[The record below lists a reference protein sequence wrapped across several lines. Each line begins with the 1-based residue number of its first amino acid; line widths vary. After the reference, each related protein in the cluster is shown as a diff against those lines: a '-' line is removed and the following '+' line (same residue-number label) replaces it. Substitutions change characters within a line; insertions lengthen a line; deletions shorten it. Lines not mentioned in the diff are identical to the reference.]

1 MATTTT
7 SVYDAIILG
16 AGPAGLSTA
25 LALARVRRSA
35 LVLFHNTFRNDGV
48 VAMHN
53 ILSRDGSNP
62 HDYRRIAREQIESYG
77 PGIEFDEGEVVRLGK
92 ATLSS
97 GYQGFEAEDKHA
109 RKWQSKKLILAMGS
123 KDMFPDI
130 EGYAENWP
138 DNM

>member
-1 MATTTT
+1 MANIMTN
-7 SVYDAIILG
+7 VYDAIIVG
-16 AGPAGLSTA
+16 GGPAGLSSA

-35 LVLFHNTFRNDGV
+35 LVLSHEAFRNDGV
-48 VAMHN
+48 NVMHN
-53 ILSRDGSNP
+53 ILSRDGSDP
-62 HDYRRIAREQIESYG
+62 KEFRRIAREQIESYG
-77 PGIEFDEGEVVRLGK
+77 PGIEFVEGEVIRLGK

-109 RKWQSKKLILAMGS
+109 RRWQSKKLVLAMGS
-123 KDMFPDI
+123 KDIFPDI